1 MRVLNNKIHFELLPP
16 EYQPQKTIF
25 NPTADMLK
33 LAKVI
38 DVGCKVEEVKKEDII
53 TLYEMA
59 IKSLGDGTGFCSERD
74 VIFTNNIPQKNKV
87 HIKNQE
93 KLDMSMLNKATVVNS
108 NCEDISQDD
117 TVFYINGQSHILP
130 DNTEII
136 SESQIYYNKED

>member
-1 MRVLNNKIHFELLPP
+1 MRVLNNKIYFELLPA
-16 EYQPQKTIF
+16 EDQPKKTIF

-53 TLYEMA
+53 TLYEVA
-59 IKSLGDGTGFCSERD
+59 IKNLGDGTGLCSERD
-74 VIFTNNIPQKNKV
+74 VIFANSIPQKNKV

-93 KLDMSMLNKATVVNS
+93 KVDLSMLNKATVVNS
-108 NCEDISQDD
+108 NCEDVSQDN

-136 SESQIYYNKED
+136 SESQIFYKQED